1 MTLDCP
7 RLLTDVI
14 SLTAA
19 ICPNCRSSGV
29 VTAEA
34 IVSGLAPGSEA
45 LTEIVG
51 KSTCGSG
58 ETGSSSNA
66 TKPPRPIA
74 IVSSVVATGRRMKI
88 SEIFISRDPEL
99 EPRADS
105 LICFQSRERKRA
117 VAAKHGSTHPLIT
130 LDSRDPSITLAVACV
145 SGARENRAASR
156 SEEDIN
162 HFSGVV

>member
-1 MTLDCP
+1 MPRSRLNCSVTLDCP

-19 ICPNCRSSGV
+19 IWPNCRSSGV
-29 VTAEA
+29 ATEEA

-66 TKPPRPIA
+66 INPKRAIA

-88 SEIFISRDPEL
+88 SEIIISRSQVGQDGIL
-99 EPRADS
+99 RA
-105 LICFQSRERKRA
+105 I
-117 VAAKHGSTHPLIT
+117 G
-130 LDSRDPSITLAVACV
+130 
-145 SGARENRAASR
+145 NRAGLYMGGRLTIGRRLAT
-156 SEEDIN
+156 
-162 HFSGVV
+162 